1 MDDGKSNLGEEA
13 TDVKKDK
20 INAIWA
26 QLNAKKETPT
36 VGRNAGVP
44 FFGVASKPVKQ
55 TETSNKSASAVPT
68 SIGYR
73 HSRKDGRLD
82 SLIRLPTQPLQSV
95 ACGRRLCSE
104 LDLQSWMVNLGI
116 APKKPSSVTDNIGK
130 TNQPLSIEDILK
142 KQETS
147 SSIDTGKKQESAS
160 VEDQEAGS
168 EDVENED
175 ARKIAAAAL
184 ASAKAAT
191 KASTDGKMEINE
203 VRDFAGEEVRITKF
217 VDPNSKAAVAARK
230 RAEMQAASS
239 SGLDALLQQIGKKQK
254 LNILDKSRKDWGE
267 FKEDKG
273 IEVELE
279 MHKKSGDTYTEKVAF
294 LQRADVREYERER
307 DARLALQSKRR
318 NESGSL
324 E

>member
-1 MDDGKSNLGEEA
+1 
-13 TDVKKDK
+13 
-20 INAIWA
+20 
-26 QLNAKKETPT
+26 
-36 VGRNAGVP
+36 
-44 FFGVASKPVKQ
+44 
-55 TETSNKSASAVPT
+55 
-68 SIGYR
+68 
-73 HSRKDGRLD
+73 
-82 SLIRLPTQPLQSV
+82 
-95 ACGRRLCSE
+95 
-104 LDLQSWMVNLGI
+104 MVNLGI
-116 APKKPSSVTDNIGK
+116 APKKPSSVTDNIGE
-130 TNQPLSIEDILK
+130 TNQPLSIEDLLK

-147 SSIDTGKKQESAS
+147 SSVSTGKKQECSS
-160 VEDQEAGS
+160 VEDQETGS
-168 EDVENED
+168 EDLENED
-175 ARKIAAAAL
+175 GRKIAAAAL

-324 E
+324 D